1 MNPLQIDGRPIGPG
15 APTFVIA
22 EIGVNHDGSAQKA
35 MELVRIAANCGATA
49 VKLQIFRAANLL
61 HSSATLAAYQKERG
75 RETSSSEMLRKYE
88 LSTDDLRKIVKAIRD
103 LKMVPLAT
111 PFSLPDV
118 EIIDALRLPAVKIA
132 SPDVV
137 NLPLLQRA
145 SQLGKPMLLS
155 TGGAD
160 VAEIERTVDW
170 MRQWKSSFALLH
182 CICAYPTPAA
192 QANLSW
198 IYELA
203 GRFDVIT
210 GYSDHT
216 TEVMSG
222 ALAAAAGAYII
233 ERHLTYDRNA
243 RGPDHAAS
251 SDPPQFERYVK
262 LIREAD
268 AMRGI
273 PGKRVLE
280 IERDVRTTSRQ
291 SLVVRRSIR
300 PGELIRAE
308 DLTIQ
313 RPGTGIPA
321 AQIDEV
327 VGRPAIKPIAAGTM
341 PQWDM
346 IATSS
351 PANGA
356 SPGPLPQVA

>member
-61 HSSATLAAYQKERG
+61 HGSATLAAYQKERA
-75 RETSSSEMLRKYE
+75 RETSSMDMLRKYE
-88 LSTDDLRKIVKAIRD
+88 LPADDLRKIVKGIRD

-111 PFSLPDV
+111 PFSLPDI
-118 EIIDALRLPAVKIA
+118 ELIDSLRLPAVKIA

-137 NLPLLQRA
+137 NRPLLYRA
-145 SQLGKPMLLS
+145 AQLGRPMLLS
-155 TGGAD
+155 TGGAEL
-160 VAEIERTVDW
+160 AELDRSVEW
-170 MRQWKSSFALLH
+170 LRQWKSTFALLH

-198 IYELA
+198 IHELSA
-203 GRFDVIT
+203 RFDVIT

-222 ALAAAAGAYII
+222 ALAASAGAYIV

-251 SDPPQFERYVK
+251 SDPTQFERYVK

-268 AMRGI
+268 VMRGI

-280 IERDVRTTSRQ
+280 IEQDVRTSSRQ

-300 PGELIRAE
+300 PGEVIRAE

-321 AQIDEV
+321 AQIEEV
-327 VGRPAIKPIAAGTM
+327 VGRTSLKAIPAGTM
-341 PQWDM
+341 AQWDM
-346 IATSS
+346 IAPAGSA
-351 PANGA
+351 PANA
-356 SPGPLPQVA
+356 LPQVA